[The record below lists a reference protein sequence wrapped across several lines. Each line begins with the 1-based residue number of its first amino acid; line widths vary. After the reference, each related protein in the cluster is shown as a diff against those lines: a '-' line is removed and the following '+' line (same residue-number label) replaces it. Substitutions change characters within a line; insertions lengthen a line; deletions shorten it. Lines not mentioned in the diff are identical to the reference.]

1 MTFSGKQFYSESTL
15 YLLLVDKTKAVLMAK
30 ECIFVSSRSLS
41 LHQLPPTATR
51 ETLQNFIQ

>member
-30 ECIFVSSRSLS
+30 E
-41 LHQLPPTATR
+41 LH
-51 ETLQNFIQ
+51 FC